1 MTHKHVSQA
10 WRAWLETQTE
20 AQLQTSLGERERLVM
35 TQESGSDEHAHTLRE
50 IEMIRDEY
58 KRREEAERVKNQ
70 FFPRITLRKLTDAS
84 LLGQLLHTHAREVIS
99 MSQNV
104 MQYKRLSEAG
114 FPIGV
119 QFVDPM
125 TGETSNDIDQIL
137 HDLGERAIYAAE
149 LLAAV
154 SEEMLR
160 LRDEEGVNLSDTEKE
175 AFGAIVQL
183 VEEVRKDE
191 S

>member
-1 MTHKHVSQA
+1 MSDFISGA
-10 WRAWLETQTE
+10 WREWLETQTRQ
-20 AQLQTSLGERERLVM
+20 QLEQSLGERERLAA
-35 TQESGSDEHAHTLRE
+35 TQESGTDEHTHTLRE
-50 IEMIRDEY
+50 IAMLRDEF
-58 KRREEAERVKNQ
+58 KRRDDAQRTREQ
-70 FFPRITLRKLTDAS
+70 FFPRITLRKRSDAS
-84 LLGQLLHTHAREVIS
+84 LLGQLLHTHAKEVIS
-99 MSQNV
+99 MSQQV
-104 MQYKRLSEAG
+104 MQYKRLSDAG

-125 TGETSNDIDQIL
+125 SGETSDDIDQIL
-137 HDLGERAIYAAE
+137 SDLAERAIYAAE

-160 LRDEEGVNLSDTEKE
+160 LKDEEGVNLSDAENE

-183 VEEVRKDE
+183 VEEVRKEE